1 MNMPAIS
8 AWCNEL
14 EARVLTPGYETTP
27 RDVAEAV
34 ELVNVYLD
42 ELERIE
48 RTLIV
53 APVTDI
59 DEIAN
64 QIVERWYPNE

>member
-1 MNMPAIS
+1 MRMPAIS

-14 EARVLTPGYETTP
+14 EARVLAPGYATSA

-34 ELVNVYLD
+34 ELVNAYLD

-48 RTLIV
+48 KTLTV
-53 APVTDI
+53 SPVTDI
-59 DEIAN
+59 DAITDA
-64 QIVERWYPNE
+64 IIERWYP